1 MFKARCRH
9 LASSKQ
15 KAITGVEISFDFS
28 RMTTGASDQTAVWVE
43 DEDGKIIKTIYVS
56 GFTGAGRGY
65 KKRKDAVPHWVT
77 AADPMNRLMRLAVQ
91 RSRPEGS
98 PLYGILR
105 MINCENSFPYIRT
118 LSFSRVIP
126 R

>member
-56 GFTGAGRGY
+56 SFTGAGRGY
-65 KKRKDAVPHWVT
+65 LKRKDAVLHWV
-77 AADPMNRLMRLAVQ
+77 AADPDKLSDEQIDAVSSATLQ
-91 RSRPEGS
+91 TGRQ
-98 PLYGILR
+98 
-105 MINCENSFPYIRT
+105 SFVWNLT
-118 LSFSRVIP
+118 ND
-126 R
+126 

>member
-43 DEDGKIIKTIYVS
+43 DEDGNIIKTIYVS

-77 AADPMNRLMRLAVQ
+77 AADPDKQIDAVSSATLQ
-91 RSRPEGS
+91 TGRQ
-98 PLYGILR
+98 
-105 MINCENSFPYIRT
+105 SFVWDLT
-118 LSFSRVIP
+118 ND
-126 R
+126 